1 MNAFI
6 HASNQSTLWKV
17 LNNVAQ
23 VQQYFLGAPPGTKE
37 KWFQTHIG
45 QIYQMYYG
53 KQEALQSLNKKAIDI
68 MLSSLQPIQM
78 PSQSAHVPL
87 QSAHVPSQSA
97 HVPSPQQMPLQS
109 AHVPLPQQMPLHQA
123 QPHHIPL
130 QTAHVP
136 LHVPLPGQAIR
147 EKTMDEFSR
156 RQAEYDAM
164 VNKQTPVAN
173 FSEPIK
179 DDAIID
185 LNSAVEQYKKAR
197 EPLFNDDQIKL
208 QVEELPQVTIGGS
221 RTFGPEIA
229 SREHSSLGREQ
240 SNEKKVQWSNT
251 NQEHDHFETRML
263 KALANIEKDIAE
275 IKDYIK
281 SHNLGTQETEKK
293 E

>member
-87 QSAHVPSQSA
+87 
-97 HVPSPQQMPLQS
+97 
-109 AHVPLPQQMPLHQA
+109 PQQMPLHQA
-123 QPHHIPL
+123 HMQQPHHIPL

-197 EPLFNDDQIKL
+197 EPLFNDDQIQL